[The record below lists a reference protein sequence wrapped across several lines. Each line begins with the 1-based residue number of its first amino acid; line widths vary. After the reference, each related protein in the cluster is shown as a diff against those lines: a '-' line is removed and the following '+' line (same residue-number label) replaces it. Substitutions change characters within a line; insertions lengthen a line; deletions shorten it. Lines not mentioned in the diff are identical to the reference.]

1 MSKRAFL
8 KGFIL
13 YCIFA
18 FLLPLMPDWGVWSV
32 YNTQIIP
39 GRQRFAFSAYPSS
52 ETYNVRI
59 DNLSWLFRTHEISG
73 EKKNHEFRIIV
84 LGDSSIWGA
93 LLPPDETITAH
104 LNRYHLSFCSKQA
117 HFYNLAHP
125 NPALIKDL
133 MILDYA
139 MQYDPDY
146 IIWFVTLE
154 AFPLK
159 KTDYQNTDDCQ

>member
-18 FLLPLMPDWGVWSV
+18 FLLPLMPDWSVWSV

-73 EKKNHEFRIIV
+73 EKKIMNFE
-84 LGDSSIWGA
+84 
-93 LLPPDETITAH
+93 LLFWVILRFGEYF
-104 LNRYHLSFCSKQA
+104 YHQMKQ
-117 HFYNLAHP
+117 L
-125 NPALIKDL
+125 
-133 MILDYA
+133 
-139 MQYDPDY
+139 QR
-146 IIWFVTLE
+146 T
-154 AFPLK
+154 
-159 KTDYQNTDDCQ
+159 